1 MHTYI
6 DTDTHIHID
15 IHTQTHHMHTRTH
28 THKYTRTLHTH
39 AHTHTHVCAHTHT
52 QAVTLPSMEV
62 ERTFGRSQ
70 LPVRAMSFSPDAALL
85 AVAGD
90 GENIRLLQTKDGLVG
105 VHVYVCACAC
115 G

>member
-1 MHTYI
+1 
-6 DTDTHIHID
+6 
-15 IHTQTHHMHTRTH
+15 
-28 THKYTRTLHTH
+28 
-39 AHTHTHVCAHTHT
+39 
-52 QAVTLPSMEV
+52 MEV